1 MKNLFYEKSVKGMRK
16 IVFLLLGVILLFS
29 VSCSSDD
36 NDSTESSKPIFL
48 LYISAHTGDYD
59 SKTLI
64 IDVDFLCAYPSVIP
78 EVTINGNVMTNFDI
92 DDGGIWGS
100 IDIPYSNTID
110 YSVSADGKTT
120 SGSITIPQEPYN
132 VICNGVLLEED
143 SYNYI
148 PASNSFNFS
157 WICNNYDYF
166 KYYWDSSYEWIR
178 GYILD
183 PNISFYADGSN
194 YYYFDLRSR
203 NGVLLEPGATPNVE
217 GEYGNGYVVATC
229 DGLDFTIQVESGR
242 TENSKLVKPRIS
254 EEVRHEELKEKFNLI
269 IEYNKLHS
277 NNSIVKP

>member
-1 MKNLFYEKSVKGMRK
+1 MKYLSCKKSVKSMRK
-16 IVFLLLGVILLFS
+16 FMFLLLGVILLLS
-29 VSCSSDD
+29 VSCSNGDK
-36 NDSTESSKPIFL
+36 NSTESSKPIFM
-48 LYISAHTGDYD
+48 LYFYAYSEDYD

-64 IDVDFLCAYPSVIP
+64 IDVDFLCNYLSVIP
-78 EVTINGNVMTNFDI
+78 EVTINGNLMTNFDF
-92 DDGGIWGS
+92 DDGGIWGN

-110 YSVSADGKTT
+110 YSVSANGKTT

-148 PASNSFNFS
+148 PAANTFNFS

-166 KYYWDSSYEWIR
+166 KYYWDSSYEYLR

-183 PNISFYADGSN
+183 PNITLAADGSS

-217 GEYGNGYVVATC
+217 GEYGNGYVIATC
-229 DGLDFTIQVESGR
+229 DDLYFTIHVDSER
-242 TENSKLVKPRIS
+242 TENSKLLKPRIS
-254 EEVRHEELKEKFNLI
+254 KEERHEELKEKFNLI

-277 NNSIVKP
+277 NNSIVEP